1 MMKNTDQ
8 IRPSSRRGASGAWRR
23 GDRLKPA
30 PADTLELYGL
40 PSKGETRC
48 VTHSQANPPL
58 YLLTSHHSLN
68 DFRTQEFYF
77 HKILERYMR
86 LCAINEKQLSTLFAS
101 ISLSPPTT
109 SNTLTSL
116 GLPTTTSSTTTS
128 TVSDDLPTTS
138 PSFNSP
144 STNELY
150 TVLAAL
156 RKLREAITATGRKDA
171 FARRAYFFGVHAGVL
186 CKDWESYSPA
196 LNSLLTVIHPQTP
209 LSAPDL
215 KEYVGLLIL
224 DQACR
229 QGNLALA
236 HETRL
241 QFVYSDRRVELVL
254 KALVADNWVVFWKM
268 KKAVDGYQ
276 RSVME
281 FAEKDMRVHALKCL
295 GRGYMSVERKFVESS
310 AEKDWGEL
318 VEEGVGW
325 ELTESDKVL
334 IKKPKAK

>member
-1 MMKNTDQ
+1 MMKNADQ

-40 PSKGETRC
+40 PSKGETR
-48 VTHSQANPPL
+48 
-58 YLLTSHHSLN
+58 LN
-68 DFRTQEFYF
+68 DFRNQEFYF

-86 LCAINEKQLSTLFAS
+86 LCAINEKQLSSLFAA
-101 ISLSPPTT
+101 ISLSPAQLQTD
-109 SNTLTSL
+109 LKSL
-116 GLPTTTSSTTTS
+116 NLHTTTTTASTDDPRAAEAPFSSPSITELS
-128 TVSDDLPTTS
+128 TVLS
-138 PSFNSP
+138 
-144 STNELY
+144 
-150 TVLAAL
+150 AL

-186 CKDWESYSPA
+186 CKDWESYFPA
-196 LNSLLTVIHPQTP
+196 LTALLTTIHPATP
-209 LSAPDL
+209 LSVPDL
-215 KEYVGLLIL
+215 KEYVGLLVL

-229 QGNLALA
+229 QGNIALA

-241 QFVYSDRRVELVL
+241 QYGYKDRRVELVL

-281 FAEKDMRVHALKCL
+281 FAEKDVRVHALKCL
-295 GRGYMSVERKFVESS
+295 GRGYMSVDKKFVESS
-310 AEKDWGEL
+310 AQKGWKEL
-318 VEEGVGW
+318 VEEEKVGW
-325 ELTESDKVL
+325 ELTETDRVL
-334 IKKPKAK
+334 VKKPKGK